1 MQGLRQISKGCSM
14 EAVFEFYTERAGVFE
29 FDADLDRDDAEQ
41 LAMLEVKKEFGEAVQ
56 VQFQQWLR
64 RS

>member
-1 MQGLRQISKGCSM
+1 M

-29 FDADLDRDDAEQ
+29 HDADLDRDDAEQ
-41 LAMLEVKKEFGEAVQ
+41 LAMLEVKKQFGEAVQ

-64 RS
+64 RRAA